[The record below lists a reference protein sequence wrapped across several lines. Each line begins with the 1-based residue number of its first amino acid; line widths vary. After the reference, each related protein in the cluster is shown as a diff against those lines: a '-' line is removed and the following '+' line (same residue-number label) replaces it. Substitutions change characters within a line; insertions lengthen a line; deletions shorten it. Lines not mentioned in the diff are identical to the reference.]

1 MRGNMDATSE
11 RCGCAADHGDAVQKA
26 IEAEVPIAKLLGLAE
41 LFKVLGDPSR
51 LRVIQAL
58 GAAELCVC
66 DLSTVLEMSQSAV
79 SHQLAI
85 LRSARL
91 VRSRREGKSVFYALD
106 DEHVGQLFAIA
117 STHLDER
124 KTP

>member
-1 MRGNMDATSE
+1 MSIDTE
-11 RCGCAADHGDAVQKA
+11 RCGCAAGHEDEIQSA
-26 IEAEVPIAKLLGLAE
+26 IAAEVPVAKLLGLAE

-66 DLSTVLEMSQSAV
+66 DLSAALDMSQSAV

-91 VRSRREGKSVFYALD
+91 VRSRREGKSIFYALD

-124 KTP
+124 KTS